1 MKRPVWG
8 KVGIVALLLIAIVA
22 VAQMKQQ
29 AGPAPTSG
37 TGTAPASG
45 PAASGSSTGLPRLLD
60 LGSTSCIPCKMMA
73 PILEELKA
81 AHAGKLQVDF
91 IDVWKD
97 KEAGAKYGVEA
108 IPAQIIFDASGKE
121 LYRHT
126 GFYSKEDI
134 LAKLKELGVKL

>member
-1 MKRPVWG
+1 MNRPVWG

-22 VAQMKQQ
+22 VAGLKESSDTSGASTVRSTQ
-29 AGPAPTSG
+29 AAPTRPV
-37 TGTAPASG
+37 A
-45 PAASGSSTGLPRLLD
+45 TGLPRLLD

-73 PILEELKA
+73 PILDELKKTY
-81 AHAGKLQVDF
+81 AGKLQVDF
-91 IDVWKD
+91 IDVWQNKG
-97 KEAGAKYGVEA
+97 AGEQYGIEA
-108 IPAQIIFDASGKE
+108 IPTQIIFDASGKE